1 LQKWTGLDVL
11 KGNSWD
17 LEGRDKVL
25 LFVVPDGVIPCGAS
39 VLLGLNV
46 LAPQDDMETA
56 DWTDVGH
63 SLVLNCDLSD
73 WNRGAFHLVPDRI
86 SD

>member
-1 LQKWTGLDVL
+1 MPVVWAVCAGVFLLTTRSLRKWSSLDIL

-17 LEGRDKVL
+17 LKERDKVL

-46 LAPQDDMETA
+46 LTPQDDM
-56 DWTDVGH
+56 G
-63 SLVLNCDLSD
+63 
-73 WNRGAFHLVPDRI
+73 RPIGPM
-86 SD
+86 